1 MRCDMRIQRRTTQ
14 FRIEG
19 LKVDEIGSPPND
31 LGDER
36 VPHGFGPVESLGLAR
51 EVLEESVVAYA
62 AETFSVGAYGV
73 VGGPLFVA
81 FAVCVL

>member
-1 MRCDMRIQRRTTQ
+1 
-14 FRIEG
+14 
-19 LKVDEIGSPPND
+19 LKIDEIGSPPND
-31 LGDER
+31 LGDEC
-36 VPHGFGPVESLGLAR
+36 VPHGFGPVESLGLTR

-81 FAVCVL
+81 FTVWSTMKKSKIMIMLARWI